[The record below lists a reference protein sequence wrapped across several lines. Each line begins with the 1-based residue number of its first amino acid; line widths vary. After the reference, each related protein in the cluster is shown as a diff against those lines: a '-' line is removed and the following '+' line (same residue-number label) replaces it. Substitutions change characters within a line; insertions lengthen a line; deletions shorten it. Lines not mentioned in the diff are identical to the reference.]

1 MIGAETAIG
10 PVPAGRT
17 LERVASDEL
26 RVEDVMHPGV
36 IFCAPESPL
45 RHAARL
51 MARHRVHAIVVLGDD
66 EEGGLWGVVS
76 DGDLAAAIAAGD
88 LGGLTAGGTART
100 PVVTITREERVVD
113 AAAVMTDHG
122 VAHLLVV
129 DEGDRPV
136 GVVSTLDLARAA
148 AAGPASRTDS
158 APSSEKEEENGLH

>member
-1 MIGAETAIG
+1 MIGGKQAIG

-17 LERVASDEL
+17 LERVTSDEL

-100 PVVTITREERVVD
+100 PVVMIRREERVVD
-113 AAAVMTDHG
+113 AAAVMTEHG

-129 DEGDRPV
+129 DRGDRPV

-148 AAGPASRTDS
+148 AAGMTDRGRS
-158 APSSEKEEENGLH
+158 ALPSEKEEANGHH